1 MYRPSRCLVA
11 VVLFCAAV
19 GCGDTEP
26 EPQPARG
33 EIVSTTSLLN
43 LPLEQ
48 TAALLAGGGIRTPV
62 RNGVAPGTRGRPPRT
77 PPGGAPPPRGGVV
90 GGRPPRPP
98 PPRRA
103 GLGRLRGPGH

>member
-62 RNGVAPGTRGRPPRT
+62 RNGVGARQRARHPPT
-77 PPGGAPPPRGGVV
+77 PPPRH
-90 GGRPPRPP
+90 PP
-98 PPRRA
+98 PPRR
-103 GLGRLRGPGH
+103 

>member
-62 RNGVAPGTRGRPPRT
+62 RNGVGG
-77 PPGGAPPPRGGVV
+77 GSGAPTHPH
-90 GGRPPRPP
+90 PP
-98 PPRRA
+98 PPH
-103 GLGRLRGPGH
+103 P